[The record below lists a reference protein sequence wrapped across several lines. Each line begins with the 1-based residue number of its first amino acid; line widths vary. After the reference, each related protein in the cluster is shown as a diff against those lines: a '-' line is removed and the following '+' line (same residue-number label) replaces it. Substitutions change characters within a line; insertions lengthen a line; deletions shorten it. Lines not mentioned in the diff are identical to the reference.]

1 MKFSF
6 TSEQEEFRAVV
17 RRFLADPRR
26 RERWPASKL
35 PGRIM
40 AAIERW
46 NRSRPEPMRPETR
59 RDLMR
64 GYRDDILQLGD
75 LLDRDLSHWLAEGS
89 GPS

>member
-1 MKFSF
+1 
-6 TSEQEEFRAVV
+6 
-17 RRFLADPRR
+17 
-26 RERWPASKL
+26 
-35 PGRIM
+35 M